1 MKRNREYFYIAFRVL
16 VILIA
21 IGAGQVLKG
30 LADVMNTTYDGT
42 NYYRAFII
50 SIIIIS
56 ALIVISIKRMNIK
69 KISIRIIGALIFAIS
84 IIYTISKFYYNK
96 NMILGIMI
104 SVVFLI
110 ELLINEKVDNW

>member
-69 KISIRIIGALIFAIS
+69 KIHKNYRGINIC
-84 IIYTISKFYYNK
+84 NK
-96 NMILGIMI
+96 HYIHNIKIL
-104 SVVFLI
+104 L
-110 ELLINEKVDNW
+110 